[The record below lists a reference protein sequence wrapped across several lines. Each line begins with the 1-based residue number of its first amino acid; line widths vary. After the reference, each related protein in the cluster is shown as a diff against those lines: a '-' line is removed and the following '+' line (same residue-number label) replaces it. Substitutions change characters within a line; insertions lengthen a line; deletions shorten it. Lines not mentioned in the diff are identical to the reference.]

1 MTNRLQRTKALG
13 LYYVVSVRC
22 LIQFPAGGGF
32 ENLVEAHWIFAV
44 SGWYR
49 VVHMTGRILRLFR
62 LWLWD
67 GKLDH
72 AACLLVVHQDDRD
85 RHRRQLLKR
94 NVVGLDMAAYLPAYL
109 GT

>member
-1 MTNRLQRTKALG
+1 MFNPISSR
-13 LYYVVSVRC
+13 
-22 LIQFPAGGGF
+22 GGF

-49 VVHMTGRILRLFR
+49 TTVPYTCILRLFR
-62 LWLWD
+62 LWIWD
-67 GKLDH
+67 GKLDN
-72 AACLLVVHQDDRD
+72 APCLLVVHQDDRD